1 MKTWIRALALFAFF
15 AQLVSCAPSEP
26 VGVVAT
32 TSVVADAARR
42 LLPESVPVT
51 ALMHSNID
59 PHSYKPVE
67 SDVMKLSEAEVVL
80 YNGLHLEGKMVDI
93 LEKLGTQ
100 KPVYAMSTALG
111 EHDLIEVGP
120 NTYDPHI
127 WFDLQLWDRCVGE
140 LSFFHMD
147 QFPEHRDAIEQ
158 NAMDYI
164 KELTTA
170 HDHMIRAIN
179 EVPDSLRA
187 MVTAHDAFSYF
198 GRAYGIEV
206 HGLQG
211 ISTAAEF
218 GIKDMVQTADFIM
231 AHHLTTI
238 FAETSVNPKS
248 MQALQEAVAQ
258 RGGQVRIGEPL
269 FSDALGEAGTPEAT
283 LIGAFQHNTTQILK
297 SFE

>member
-1 MKTWIRALALFAFF
+1 MRKLLIVFTGIIAL
-15 AQLVSCAPSEP
+15 SCQPQESLD
-26 VGVVAT
+26 VLCT
-32 TSVVADAARR
+32 TSIVADAARQ
-42 LLPESVPVT
+42 LLPEAVKVE

-67 SDVMKLSEAEVVL
+67 SDVAKLSNARIIL
-80 YNGLHLEGKMVDI
+80 HNGLHLEGKMVDI
-93 LEKLGTQ
+93 LEKLAAQ
-100 KPVYAMSTALG
+100 KPVHAMSSALRTH
-111 EHDLIEVGP
+111 ELIEVGP

-140 LSFFHMD
+140 LAFFLKE
-147 QFPEHRDAIEQ
+147 QFPEHRQAIEQ
-158 NAMDYI
+158 NAMDYFSD
-164 KELTTA
+164 LSHA
-170 HDHMIRAIN
+170 HDAMIRASN
-179 EVPDSLRA
+179 KVPDSLRA

-218 GIKDMVQTADFIM
+218 GINDMSTSAQFILD
-231 AHHLTTI
+231 HHLTTI

-248 MQALQEAVAQ
+248 IQALQEAVAQ
-258 RGGQVRIGEPL
+258 KGGQVKIGTPL
-269 FSDALGEAGTPEAT
+269 YSDALGPQGTPEAT
-283 LIGAFQHNTTQILK
+283 LLGAFQHNTNAILK